1 MILKFKFDYN
11 SNNNTLIYFLHTI
24 AKQSNLEYKVTKSNF
39 INLFINGN
47 EDELTKFSTTLS
59 SSLPMSIFFKDSTAE
74 VVSQMSDEQS
84 IGFDNE
90 KINLPFC
97 SSCLE
102 KVEDNTSK
110 NFYNPFV
117 SCDICGTTCDV
128 NELSFLDFD
137 KQQIHYEN
145 YEELFKKIAFY

>member
-24 AKQSNLEYKVTKSNF
+24 AKQSNLEYKITKNNF
-39 INLFINGN
+39 INLFIKGD

-59 SSLPMSIFFKDSTAE
+59 SLLPMSIFFKDSTAE
-74 VVSQMSDEQS
+74 VVSQMSDEQG
-84 IGFDNE
+84 IVFDNE
-90 KINLPFC
+90 KIDLPFC

-102 KVEDNTSK
+102 KVEDNTSID
-110 NFYNPFV
+110 FYNPFV

-128 NELSFLDFD
+128 NELNFIDF
-137 KQQIHYEN
+137 KKEKINYEN
-145 YEELFKKIAFY
+145 